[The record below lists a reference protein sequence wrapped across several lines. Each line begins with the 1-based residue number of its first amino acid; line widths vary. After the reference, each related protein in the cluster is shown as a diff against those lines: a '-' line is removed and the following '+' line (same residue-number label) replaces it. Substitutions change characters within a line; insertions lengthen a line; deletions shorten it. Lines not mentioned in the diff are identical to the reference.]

1 MMAEVKFDV
10 LGAEYTLLITSE
22 SMEPRLAGISGFCD
36 KTTRRIVVAC
46 HSARHEALSRKH
58 KLTIGKQ
65 STRCLDAYNNG
76 VAYEICRQAKLEM

>member
-1 MMAEVKFDV
+1 MKMNA
-10 LGAEYTLLITSE
+10 
-22 SMEPRLAGISGFCD
+22 MELEFYEAGIKD
-36 KTTRRIVVAC
+36 ANEARRIVVAC